1 MDLINKIFKSKSSK
15 ISKHIFGLQE
25 KEIKK
30 NIKKHLFLI
39 CAPKSGSTW
48 LTNILKKTLQW
59 NVVKLLPA
67 FEHREQEIDL
77 SPLFESGVK
86 GNVFS
91 PHQHLRYSLYT
102 EKLINMLDSYLILQ
116 LRNIFDTIISYKD
129 HLDKESVKVPAA
141 FMNDENWKL
150 LTEEQKISF
159 VVDLVV
165 PWYFNFY
172 CGWMTSNLYKEGRIK
187 VVTYSDM
194 KKDAFSTVKGILE
207 YINEPTPDSNI
218 LNAMDEVAK
227 KNTRKNKGISGRG
240 NQIPDELKKRIVSYT
255 IYYPKVN
262 FDLLGLPQE
271 EIERYS

>member
-1 MDLINKIFKSKSSK
+1 MGIINKILKVKSS
-15 ISKHIFGLQE
+15 IVDKHSFELQE

-30 NIKKHLFLI
+30 NVKKHLFLI

-48 LTNILKKTLQW
+48 LTIILKNILNW
-59 NVVKLLPA
+59 NVVKLFPA

-77 SPLFESGVK
+77 APLFESGVK

-102 EKLINMLDSYLILQ
+102 EKIINMLDSYLILQ
-116 LRNIFDTIISYKD
+116 LRSIYDTIISYKD
-129 HLDKESVKVPAA
+129 HLNKESVKVPAA
-141 FMNDENWKL
+141 FMNDENWELLSEENKL
-150 LTEEQKISF
+150 SF

-172 CGWMTSNLYKEGRIK
+172 CGWLTSNLHKEGRIK
-187 VVTYSDM
+187 IITYSGM
-194 KKDAFSTVKGILE
+194 KKDTLLTVKGILE
-207 YINEPTPDSNI
+207 YIEEPFTDSKI
-218 LNAMDEVAK
+218 AKVMDEVAK

-240 NQIPDELKKRIVSYT
+240 NQIPDELKKRVVSYT
-255 IYYPKVN
+255 KYYPKVN
-262 FDLLGLPQE
+262 FDLLGITQE